1 MRARVPRVSII
12 VATNR
17 GGLFLD
23 DALATVAAQTFTDY
37 ELIVVDDGGD
47 HPAEVDRIC
56 ATIRDCRVIHQPP
69 AGVSIARN
77 NGVAIARGS
86 LLAFLDDDDLW
97 HPERLAH
104 HVAAH
109 DRDPEA
115 VLSYCSW
122 RSVET
127 STGAVMSVNRAGPVV
142 SAGAVAAGSPL
153 LFTPNY
159 VVERSAFLGVGGF
172 SPMLGIAED
181 LDLVLRLMPR
191 GPLVFVDAVLVD
203 HRRHGANTTQ
213 HYRKTV
219 LYTRVLLGFHH
230 DVAQIEGRTE
240 WAHAL
245 RAAQRRNDRL
255 AWTGAEHAFI
265 ARDPRRF
272 AREAWWALTHA
283 PRGLTSGAARRIRRA
298 G

>member
-1 MRARVPRVSII
+1 MSII

-23 DALATVAAQTFTDY
+23 EALATVVAQTFTDY

-47 HPAEVDRIC
+47 DPAEVDRIC
-56 ATIRDCRVIHQPP
+56 ARLRGCRVIHQPP

-77 NGVAIARGS
+77 NGVTIARGS

-109 DRDPEA
+109 ERDPQA

-122 RSVET
+122 RAIDA
-127 STGAVMSVNRAGPVV
+127 STGAVMSVNRGGPIV
-142 SAGAVAAGSPL
+142 SAGAVAAGSPR

-159 VVERSAFLGVGGF
+159 VVERSAFLSVGGF

-181 LDLVLRLMPR
+181 LDLVLRLIPR
-191 GPLVFVDAVLVD
+191 GPLVFVDEVLVD

-213 HYRKTV
+213 QYRQTV
-219 LYTRVLLGFHH
+219 MYTRVLIGFHY
-230 DVAQIEGRTE
+230 DLAQIE
-240 WAHAL
+240 
-245 RAAQRRNDRL
+245 L
-255 AWTGAEHAFI
+255 AWVGAEHAFI

-272 AREAWWALTHA
+272 AHEAWWALTHA
-283 PRGLTSGAARRIRRA
+283 PRGLTSGVTRRIRRA
-298 G
+298 D